1 PDAHGMQGD
10 SWLAVKL
17 RAFQGKLDQLSE
29 KYAQVILWAL
39 NNRRFTLGLAV
50 ASLAVAMLF
59 AKFVGKEFVPE
70 PDLSEISIKFS
81 TPVGST
87 LAYTEQKSAQV
98 GLLARQ
104 FPGVLDTYATIN
116 TGMDIGKHKASVRVL
131 LKPKA
136 ERALSQKE
144 LINAFREQLKAVS
157 GIEVN
162 SVAPAKES
170 IGSLKPIQI
179 SLQGNDMQVLQRLA
193 AEFQQKLG
201 SVPGLIDLESSLKA
215 SRPTLSLQV
224 DRERAAD
231 LGLSVGR
238 IGSALRPLIAG
249 ETVTTW
255 QAEDG
260 ENYNVRVRLPGDR
273 RQSVEDV
280 TLLPVASGRVNP
292 VTGQP
297 EMITVGQVAAIK
309 ETVSAAQINRRNL
322 FREVLFSGNV
332 TGRPAGDVGADI
344 EKVAAGIAMPAGY
357 RIVTQGANNDMKESV
372 GYATTA
378 LVLGALFIYMLLGAQ
393 FNSFL
398 HPLTIMTA
406 LPLSLVGVFMALFV
420 CRSSMNM
427 FSIIGIVMLMGLV
440 TKNAIL
446 LVDFIQELMIKEGL
460 PREKAILQ
468 AGQTRLRPILMTTA
482 AMIAG
487 MIPLALGLGEG
498 AEQRAPMAHALIGG
512 LLTSTVL
519 TLIVVPVMYTC
530 LDDVVKAFPRL
541 AFILRRPSRFLPKP
555 GVDTV
560 RPLAR
565 TVKTEH

>member
-1 PDAHGMQGD
+1 MGAEQPSFHPGAG
-10 SWLAVKL
+10 S
-17 RAFQGKLDQLSE
+17 
-29 KYAQVILWAL
+29 
-39 NNRRFTLGLAV
+39 RFAG
-50 ASLAVAMLF
+50 
-59 AKFVGKEFVPE
+59 EFVPE

-87 LAYTEQKSAQV
+87 LGYTEQKAAQV
-98 GLLARQ
+98 GLLVRQ

-116 TGMDIGKHKASVRVL
+116 TGLDIGKHKASVRVL

-136 ERALSQKE
+136 ERTLSQKQ
-144 LINAFREQLKAVS
+144 LINTFREQLKAVA

-162 SVAPAKES
+162 SVAPAKET
-170 IGSLKPIQI
+170 IGSLKPIQV

-193 AEFQQKLG
+193 QEFQQKLG
-201 SVPGLIDLESSLKA
+201 AVPGLIDLESSMKA

-238 IGSALRPLIAG
+238 IGAALRPLIAG

-255 QAEDG
+255 QDADG
-260 ENYNVRVRLPGDR
+260 ENYNVRVRLPGNL
-273 RQSVEDV
+273 RQSAEDV
-280 TLLPVASGRVNP
+280 TLLPVASGRFNP
-292 VTGQP
+292 LTGQP
-297 EMITVGQVAAIK
+297 EMITVGQVATVK
-309 ETVSAAQINRRNL
+309 EGVSAAQINRRNL

-372 GYATTA
+372 GYAATA

-406 LPLSLVGVFMALFV
+406 LPLSLIGVFMALFV
-420 CRSSMNM
+420 CRSSLNM

-446 LVDFIQELMIKEGL
+446 LVDFIQELVKSGL

-487 MIPLALGLGEG
+487 MIPLALGMGEG

-530 LDDVVKAFPRL
+530 LDDVVRAVPRL
-541 AFILRRPSRFLPKP
+541 AFILRKPSRVLP
-555 GVDTV
+555 G
-560 RPLAR
+560 AG
-565 TVKTEH
+565 KTIP

>member
-1 PDAHGMQGD
+1 
-10 SWLAVKL
+10 
-17 RAFQGKLDQLSE
+17 
-29 KYAQVILWAL
+29 
-39 NNRRFTLGLAV
+39 
-50 ASLAVAMLF
+50 
-59 AKFVGKEFVPE
+59 
-70 PDLSEISIKFS
+70 
-81 TPVGST
+81 
-87 LAYTEQKSAQV
+87 
-98 GLLARQ
+98 
-104 FPGVLDTYATIN
+104 
-116 TGMDIGKHKASVRVL
+116 
-131 LKPKA
+131 
-136 ERALSQKE
+136 
-144 LINAFREQLKAVS
+144 
-157 GIEVN
+157 
-162 SVAPAKES
+162 
-170 IGSLKPIQI
+170 
-179 SLQGNDMQVLQRLA
+179 
-193 AEFQQKLG
+193 
-201 SVPGLIDLESSLKA
+201 
-215 SRPTLSLQV
+215 
-224 DRERAAD
+224 
-231 LGLSVGR
+231 
-238 IGSALRPLIAG
+238 
-249 ETVTTW
+249 
-255 QAEDG
+255 
-260 ENYNVRVRLPGDR
+260 
-273 RQSVEDV
+273 
-280 TLLPVASGRVNP
+280 
-292 VTGQP
+292 
-297 EMITVGQVAAIK
+297 MITVGQVAAIK

-541 AFILRRPSRFLPKP
+541 AFILRRPSRFLPKA
-555 GVDTV
+555 GADAV